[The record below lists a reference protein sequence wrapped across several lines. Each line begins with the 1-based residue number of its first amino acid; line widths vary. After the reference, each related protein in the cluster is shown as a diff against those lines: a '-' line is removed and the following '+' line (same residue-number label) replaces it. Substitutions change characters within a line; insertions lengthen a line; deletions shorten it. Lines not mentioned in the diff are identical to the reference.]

1 MAKDLKYFTNL
12 LKEYAVDLDVL
23 YVEDD
28 KDVRDGIAMLLQKFF
43 KTVTTA
49 EDGQMG
55 LDTFKAGKF
64 DVVLT
69 DISMPNMNGVEM
81 SSAIKEIDYEQTIV
95 VISAHNEGDY
105 LISLINIGID
115 AFLLKPIQTEMLVKT
130 LSRICRYASDAKM
143 LEAYQDKVEDSYM
156 EILHQK
162 EQLQSQLNAKLN
174 TENKNIVLVE
184 AIREVETTTETQV
197 MPEQELQFL
206 AKEFRAMSAREFVE
220 GYPTDLEIYSDKLLE
235 IGEKLDI
242 LVNNFITNT
251 TQEGALE
258 LSGAFS
264 LYADVL
270 TNIPEFVNLNYAITQ
285 LATVFE
291 KIDCSLE
298 LEPYF
303 DLILAISQEL
313 ERWRVSIFET
323 QDAEN
328 IHYLDNSLISDCTM
342 LESFVIGSQGP
353 QVDDDA
359 MDDMFF

>member
-12 LKEYAVDLDVL
+12 LKEYAAELDVL

-28 KDVRDGIAMLLQKFF
+28 KDVREGIAMLLKKFF
-43 KTVTTA
+43 KSVTTA
-49 EDGQMG
+49 EDGKKG
-55 LDTFKAGKF
+55 LDTFKTGSY
-64 DVVLT
+64 DLVLT

-81 SSAIKEIDYEQTIV
+81 STQIKELDYEQTIV

-143 LEAYQDKVEDSYM
+143 LEDYQNKVEDSYV
-156 EILHQK
+156 EIMQQK
-162 EQLQSQLNAKLN
+162 DKLQAQLNEKVKR
-174 TENKNIVLVE
+174 ENKNIVLVE
-184 AIREVETTTETQV
+184 AIREVETSTQTQV

-206 AKEFRAMSAREFVE
+206 AKEFDAISAAEFVE

-235 IGEKLDI
+235 IGEKLDL

-258 LSGAFS
+258 LSNAFG
-264 LYADVL
+264 LYADVIK
-270 TNIPEFVNLNYAITQ
+270 NIPEFVNLTYAISQ
-285 LATVFE
+285 LSTVFE
-291 KIDCSLE
+291 KIDCNVE

-323 QDAEN
+323 KDAEN

-342 LESFVIGSQGP
+342 LESFVIGSEGAS
-353 QVDDDA
+353 DDA